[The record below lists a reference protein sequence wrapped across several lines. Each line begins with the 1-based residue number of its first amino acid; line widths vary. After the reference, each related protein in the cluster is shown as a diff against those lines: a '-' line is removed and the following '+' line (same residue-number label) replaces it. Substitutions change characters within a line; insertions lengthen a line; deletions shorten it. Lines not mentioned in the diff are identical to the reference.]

1 MWNIDIFAESRLE
14 ISKRISGRWVSLE
27 KLLPNLRDF
36 RNGTKRERER
46 EGERTIQRTPQA
58 YSRCRLVINVGI
70 IVPKSS
76 NVSQISHPRFRA
88 NIVIIGFAG
97 DACNVI

>member
-1 MWNIDIFAESRLE
+1 MSNIDIFAESRLE
-14 ISKRISGRWVSLE
+14 ISRRISRRSVSLE

-36 RNGTKRERER
+36 RVMGLQEEGERER
-46 EGERTIQRTPQA
+46 IVPFSNAPQA
-58 YSRCRLVINVGI
+58 RSRCRLVINVG
-70 IVPKSS
+70 VSKSS
-76 NVSQISHPRFRA
+76 NVNQVSHPRFRA

>member
-1 MWNIDIFAESRLE
+1 MGPKER
-14 ISKRISGRWVSLE
+14 G
-27 KLLPNLRDF
+27 
-36 RNGTKRERER
+36 RERER
-46 EGERTIQRTPQA
+46 GPSNVPQA